1 MDVIFR
7 SPRGMMKDGIVILD
21 YDLSEVDDWENLFTY
36 EGTPEFNEEGYEISD
51 LDPITQQIIIHS
63 GWFHLPV
70 LDELGIQEWLLRQHV
85 LNKLG
90 CYPNP
95 ITAEQ
100 LFRHA
105 GLKTSA
111 DFLSTRGWFTDVLY
125 EMVINQVD
133 NYSYKEYY
141 DYNRKLES
149 EARRKHLRIVK

>member
-7 SPRGMMKDGIVILD
+7 SPRGMMKDGKVILD
-21 YDLSEVDDWENLFTY
+21 YDLSEVDALPRKYQKDFTL
-36 EGTPEFNEEGYEISD
+36 EETS
-51 LDPITQQIIIHS
+51 L
-63 GWFHLPV
+63 
-70 LDELGIQEWLLRQHV
+70 LG
-85 LNKLG
+85 KLG